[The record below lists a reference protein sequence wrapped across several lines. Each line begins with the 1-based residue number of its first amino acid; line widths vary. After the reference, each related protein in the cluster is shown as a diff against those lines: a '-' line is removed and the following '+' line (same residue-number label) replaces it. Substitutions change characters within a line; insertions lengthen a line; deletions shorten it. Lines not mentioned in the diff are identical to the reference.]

1 MNFWKGGHVMQHTT
15 IFPVYQSIKDT
26 VKVSGLSEFYLR
38 KLLKNGKL
46 PHIKSGNKVLI
57 NIPSLLNQLEN
68 EVVHDA
74 N

>member
-1 MNFWKGGHVMQHTT
+1 MQYTT

-26 VKVSGLSEFYLR
+26 AKVSGLSEFYLR
-38 KLLKNGKL
+38 KLLKKGQL

-57 NIPSLLNQLEN
+57 NIPSLLDQLEN

>member
-1 MNFWKGGHVMQHTT
+1 MQHTT

>member
-1 MNFWKGGHVMQHTT
+1 MQHTT

-68 EVVHDA
+68 EVAHDT